1 MSKSPFK
8 PHFLLRNRHVQTT
21 WRTLFEKRQSI
32 SVRFERFD
40 LDDGDFIDIASTPPT
55 SGPIL
60 LLLHGLEGSL
70 ESPYVRGVLHTA
82 AQKGWQ
88 GILMHFRGCSGPVN
102 RTLIGYHSGETEDL
116 LQFLKHLRQQYPNKP
131 ILAAGFSLGG
141 NVLLKYLGESQ
152 DDALIDAAVAVSVPY
167 SLKECSKQ
175 IHKGASRFYGRILL
189 NSLKNSAS
197 RKMRLHQEDSVF
209 GLSIKAVERFQTI
222 REFDD
227 GIIAPMWG
235 FKDALDYYEQC
246 SSRQFLKGISRP
258 TLLIHS
264 TDDPFMIPEV
274 IPKKSELSSAIS
286 LEVSRHGGHVGFIQ
300 GPPWKP
306 SYWLDQRIPAYFEEI
321 LKEMSISELESIP
334 RHGEDTLLGSS
345 QAWS

>member
-8 PHFLLRNRHVQTT
+8 PHFLLRNRHLQTT

-32 SVRFERFD
+32 QARFERFD
-40 LDDGDFIDIASTPPT
+40 LNDGDFIDIAATPPT

-70 ESPYVRGVLHTA
+70 ESPYARGLLDIA

-116 LQFLKHLRQQYPNKP
+116 LQFLTHLRKQHPNKL

-141 NVLLKYLGESQ
+141 NVLLKYLGESK
-152 DDALIDAAVAVSVPY
+152 DEALIDAAVAVSVPY
-167 SLKECSKQ
+167 SLKECAKQ
-175 IHKGASRFYGRILL
+175 IHKGTSRFYGRMLL

-197 RKMRLHQEDSVF
+197 RKMRLHQEDTVF
-209 GLSIKAVERFQTI
+209 GLTINAIEGFETIK
-222 REFDD
+222 EFDD
-227 GIIAPMWG
+227 GIVAPMWG
-235 FKDALDYYEQC
+235 FKDAMDYYDQC

-264 TDDPFMIPEV
+264 SDDPFMVPEV
-274 IPKKSELSSAIS
+274 IPEINELSSATS

-306 SYWLDQRIPAYFEEI
+306 TYWLDQRIPAYFESV
-321 LKEMSISELESIP
+321 LSEMGSSELESIP
-334 RHGEDTLLGSS
+334 DDAKNIVPGPSR
-345 QAWS
+345 ACN